1 MATPMAPKSLGTV
14 GKKLWRDTL
23 ADFELRADEREI
35 LKAACAEADLIGKL
49 ETALDGQPMIV
60 TGSMGQEVAHPLL
73 AEMRQHRTTMAGLLR
88 GLKLPDSNAAA
99 GDTNQ
104 QRDAANSRWAT
115 AYGK

>member
-1 MATPMAPKSLGTV
+1 MATPIAPRELGTV

-23 ADFELRADEREI
+23 KDYDLRTDEREI

-49 ETALDGQPMIV
+49 EKALEGEDMV
-60 TGSMGQEVAHPLL
+60 VSGSMGQPVPHPLL
-73 AEMRQHRTTMAGLLR
+73 AELRQHRTAMAGLLR
-88 GLKLPDSNAAA
+88 GLKLPDLSASE
-99 GDTNQ
+99 GESNQ

>member
-1 MATPMAPKSLGTV
+1 MATPMAPKELGTV

-23 ADFELRADEREI
+23 KDYELRTDEREI

-49 ETALDGQPMIV
+49 DEAMAKEQVLT
-60 TGSMGQEVAHPLL
+60 TGSMGQPVANPLL
-73 AEMRQHRTTMAGLLR
+73 AELRQHRATMATLLR